1 MPTVKVRLKEKYE
14 NAAKLLADGKAE
26 DAIKSLREII
36 AEKPDH
42 VNAMVTLA
50 VALMELQTT
59 PDASA
64 PQTEEALLLLD
75 RAARINPKDPIP
87 LFNRGV
93 CLRKLGQPEKALES
107 FLAALKIQKKLPLA
121 LLHVAEINY
130 ELGRWETAID
140 FARKALVRD
149 PGLEGALGW
158 VRDAMSKAGMLAD
171 KGNAITKP
179 KQSTTER

>member
-1 MPTVKVRLKEKYE
+1 MPTLKTKLRERYE

-26 DAIKSLREII
+26 DSIKSLREII

-42 VNAMVTLA
+42 VDAMVTLA
-50 VALMELQTT
+50 VALMESQST
-59 PDASA
+59 PDAST

-75 RAARINPKDPIP
+75 RAAKISPKDPVP

-93 CLRKLGQPEKALES
+93 CLRKLGQSEKALES

-149 PGLEGALGW
+149 PGLESALGW
-158 VRDAMSKAGMLAD
+158 VRDAMSKAGMLD
-171 KGNAITKP
+171 DEGNAITKP
-179 KQSTTER
+179 E